1 MSEDWP
7 SPHHHEPNPLPRV
20 EDLPVAWEGYDRER
34 VQAAFDAFYRHIAQ
48 LDSTLRTLEA
58 VEVFRGQAV
67 ELRAELRSMRS
78 AGWAPY
84 PRGYTLTPERSML
97 GSVPDAVPRIAL
109 EVIFLIVVA
118 AVVAVAEFSPLE
130 IVAVM
135 AGAALLVLLVELVA
149 GRERRAST
157 PIPTE
162 APMAASAPPP
172 EPARPIPV
180 PAPPQAAVPAPDA
193 NQPTTGELSLVPV
206 PDLPEEEEPVEEE
219 AGGWAPFAEPAGE
232 EAPNVMAALAVA
244 DDGVPDEAEEEA
256 PSEEEEA
263 SLPFEPGAEAEPEP
277 VAEAE
282 PGPEPVA
289 EAESEPDPEPVAEA
303 EAEPLAD
310 VEPEPA
316 AEVEP
321 EPEADAEPIAGVAD
335 AETGIIP
342 RRRRFGRRR
351 REMPAAEPEAEAP
364 KHVRVLPPR
373 EAAVAEAELPPW
385 ERGFD
390 DTEERRPGA

>member
-1 MSEDWP
+1 
-7 SPHHHEPNPLPRV
+7 
-20 EDLPVAWEGYDRER
+20 
-34 VQAAFDAFYRHIAQ
+34 
-48 LDSTLRTLEA
+48 
-58 VEVFRGQAV
+58 
-67 ELRAELRSMRS
+67 
-78 AGWAPY
+78 
-84 PRGYTLTPERSML
+84 
-97 GSVPDAVPRIAL
+97 
-109 EVIFLIVVA
+109 
-118 AVVAVAEFSPLE
+118 
-130 IVAVM
+130 
-135 AGAALLVLLVELVA
+135 
-149 GRERRAST
+149 
-157 PIPTE
+157 
-162 APMAASAPPP
+162 
-172 EPARPIPV
+172 
-180 PAPPQAAVPAPDA
+180 
-193 NQPTTGELSLVPV
+193 
-206 PDLPEEEEPVEEE
+206 
-219 AGGWAPFAEPAGE
+219 
-232 EAPNVMAALAVA
+232 
-244 DDGVPDEAEEEA
+244 
-256 PSEEEEA
+256 
-263 SLPFEPGAEAEPEP
+263 LPFEPGAEAEPEP

-303 EAEPLAD
+303 EAEADPDPEPVGEAEAEPLAD

-321 EPEADAEPIAGVAD
+321 GPEADAEPIAGVAD